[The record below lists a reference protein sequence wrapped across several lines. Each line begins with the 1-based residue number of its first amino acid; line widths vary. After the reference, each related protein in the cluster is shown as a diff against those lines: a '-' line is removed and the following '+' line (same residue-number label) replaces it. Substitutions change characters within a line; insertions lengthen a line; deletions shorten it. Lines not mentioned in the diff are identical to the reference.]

1 MQQGKFINV
10 FLARHVSGTY
20 AHHQEHTHCHYLIYH
35 HTKHP
40 QPRQRL
46 DHKHTQPPTP

>member
-1 MQQGKFINV
+1 MQQGNFINV

-20 AHHQEHTHCHYLIYH
+20 AHRHYLTYH

-40 QPRQRL
+40 QPTQRL